1 MKKMILVAVV
11 AIGIILTFAGCQAT
25 DVVGKVAV
33 TSFESVIAVDPS
45 QVAFDDMNNGWAFS
59 SPGGERFVWGKDFS
73 SVDKPDFMIE
83 LDATPFVNA
92 GLDGSKLDKE
102 MYLFNPSTNVLMVHS
117 EIGTDTFGASDTTKP
132 MDTFKAIVSAYRD
145 TIGYHEKLDHYGVK
159 MGGGNMFEWAKDM
172 ATNEID
178 MVFVL
183 DPQALIDAG
192 VDPTKV
198 TDWKFAQVEVKDD
211 QGKDI
216 VVDKFLK
223 PYNLK

>member
-1 MKKMILVAVV
+1 MKKMLIVV
-11 AIGIILTFAGCQAT
+11 AALGIVLVFAGCQAT

-33 TSFESVIAVDPS
+33 TSFESVISVDS
-45 QVAFDDMNNGWAFS
+45 NQVAFDEMNNGWALN
-59 SPGGERFVWGKDFS
+59 SPGGERFIWGKDFS

-83 LDATPFVNA
+83 LDATPFVKA
-92 GLDGSKLDKE
+92 GLDGSKLDKD
-102 MYLFNPSTNVLMVHS
+102 MYLFNPSTNILMVHS
-117 EIGTDTFGASDTTKP
+117 EIGTDKLGASDTTKP
-132 MDTFKAIVSAYRD
+132 LDTFKAIVKTYRD

-172 ATNEID
+172 STNEID
-178 MVFVL
+178 IVFVL
-183 DPQALIDAG
+183 DPKALIDAG

-216 VVDKFLK
+216 IVDKFLK

>member
-1 MKKMILVAVV
+1 MKKMLIVLVAV
-11 AIGIILTFAGCQAT
+11 GTILVFAGCQAT

-33 TSFESVIAVDPS
+33 TSFESVIAVDPDS
-45 QVAFDDMNNGWAFS
+45 VSFDDMNNGWALK
-59 SPGGERFVWGKDFS
+59 SPGGQRFIWGKDFS
-73 SVDKPDFMIE
+73 ATGKPDFMME
-83 LDATPFVNA
+83 LDATPFIEA

-102 MYLFNPSTNVLMVHS
+102 MYLFNPSTNILMVHS
-117 EIGTDTFGASDTTKP
+117 EIGTDKLNASDATKP
-132 MDTFKAIVSAYRD
+132 MDTFKAIVKTYRN

-172 ATNEID
+172 NTNEID
-178 MVFVL
+178 IVFVL
-183 DPQALIDAG
+183 DPKALIDAG
-192 VDPTKV
+192 VDPSKV

>member
-1 MKKMILVAVV
+1 MKKALLVALALGGILV
-11 AIGIILTFAGCQAT
+11 LAGCQAT

-33 TSFESVIAVDPS
+33 TSFESVITVDPA
-45 QVAFDDMNNGWAFS
+45 QVSFDEMNNGWALS

-83 LDATPFVNA
+83 LDATPFVEA
-92 GLDGSKLDKE
+92 GLDGEKLDKA
-102 MYLFNPSTNVLMVHS
+102 MYLFNPSTNILMVHS
-117 EIGTDTFGASDTTKP
+117 EIGTDKLGASDTTKP
-132 MDTFKAIVSAYRD
+132 MDTFKAIVTAYRD

-172 ATNEID
+172 NTNDID

-183 DPQALIDAG
+183 DPKALIDAG

-198 TDWKFAQVEVKDD
+198 VDWKFAQVEVKDD
-211 QGKDI
+211 AGKPI

>member
-1 MKKMILVAVV
+1 MKKALLVVV
-11 AIGIILTFAGCQAT
+11 ALGIILVFAGCQAI

-45 QVAFDDMNNGWAFS
+45 QVTFDELNNGWAFS

-83 LDATPFVNA
+83 LDATPFIDA
-92 GLDGSKLDKE
+92 GLDGEKLDKE
-102 MYLFNPSTNVLMVHS
+102 MYRFDPTTKVLMVHS
-117 EIGTDTFGASDTTKP
+117 EIGTDALGASETTKP
-132 MDTFKAIVSAYRD
+132 IDTFKAIVNAYRE

-172 ATNEID
+172 KTNEID

-183 DPQALIDAG
+183 DPKALIDAG
-192 VDPTKV
+192 VDPAKV
-198 TDWKFAQVEVKDD
+198 LDWKFAQVEVKDD
-211 QGKDI
+211 QGKPLL
-216 VVDKFLK
+216 VDKFLK
-223 PYNLK
+223 PYNLE